1 MPTLI
6 MTGENEIG
14 STPRMSQDIHNEI
27 QNSQLH
33 IIKNQ
38 QGDSLKGFI
47 ISSESE
53 EGNGSQAKKL
63 TFL

>member
-33 IIKNQ
+33 IIKNAKH
-38 QGDSLKGFI
+38 GVTIEKR
-47 ISSESE
+47 ESV
-53 EGNGSQAKKL
+53 NKKL
-63 TFL
+63 SDFLF